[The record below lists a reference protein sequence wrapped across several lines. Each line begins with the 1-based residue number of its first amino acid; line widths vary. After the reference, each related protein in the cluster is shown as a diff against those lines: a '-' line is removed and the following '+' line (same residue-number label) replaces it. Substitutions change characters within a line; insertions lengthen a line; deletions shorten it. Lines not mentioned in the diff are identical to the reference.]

1 MYYNLFNGFLID
13 GYLGYFYSLVIINS
27 ISMKNL
33 INNFSCMQSLGDCWL
48 KGHISMFVI
57 LMDTVKLL
65 FRGVIPFIL
74 RDSIF

>member
-65 FRGVIPFIL
+65 FRVVIPFIL
-74 RDSIF
+74 RDSIL

>member
-65 FRGVIPFIL
+65 FRGVTPFIL